1 MSLNITIERNGVSLS
16 TKAFKFIRG
25 ENKDKEFPSIEVA
38 PSESSIVAT
47 AKWLGL
53 DTAASALT
61 RLIKGA
67 AQNSFLESLNE
78 QGEFDEN
85 KFRVLLQEFTSVSL
99 KKSEL
104 EDREFELTTR
114 LLTISD
120 SMEKALD
127 TSDMDAVKDLRTE
140 SADIKAQLRVTRDAI
155 AAKSR
160 QKKAD
165 TTAEPA
171 VVV

>member
-1 MSLNITIERNGVSLS
+1 MSLNITIERNGVSLA

-38 PSESSIVAT
+38 PSESNIIQVS
-47 AKWLGL
+47 KWLGL

-61 RLIKGA
+61 RLIKAA
-67 AQNSFLESLNE
+67 AQNSYLEALNE

-114 LLTISD
+114 LLNISD
-120 SMEKALD
+120 NIEKALD
-127 TSDMDAVKDLRTE
+127 ASDMDTVKSLRTE

-160 QKKAD
+160 QKKSDAQ
-165 TTAEPA
+165 AEPA
-171 VVV
+171 VVA